1 MPLLAN
7 AKKALRVSKRK
18 TEVNARVKSIVKT
31 MVDKVKKSPSSEN
44 LANAYSALDT
54 AVRKHLMHK
63 NRAARVKSQLS
74 KLAKPTQKAEKVV
87 PTKAASAKS
96 AKKVSE
102 KSAKKTTKA
111 APKKVTAKKTA
122 KK

>member
-18 TEVNARVKSIVKT
+18 TDVNARVKSIVKT

-44 LANAYSALDT
+44 LAGAYSALDT

-63 NRAARVKSQLS
+63 NKAARVKSQLS
-74 KLAKPTQKAEKVV
+74 KLAKPAQKAEKVA
-87 PTKAASAKS
+87 PTKAVPA
-96 AKKVSE
+96 

-111 APKKVTAKKTA
+111 APKKVAAKKTA